1 MALLRDIV
9 DAVFFPSRAVHGIP
23 VLDGAYSPNQRLE
36 RARVLGAPIPA
47 PDDLAPGPDGALYVS
62 SGTSIL
68 RCAGTDFAERS
79 VFAELEAPVGALAW
93 TPDGRLLAGVSG
105 RGIGAFTAAG
115 RPAGWL
121 ATVGG
126 GTAGGGPIACPLS
139 IVAAAD
145 GRIFATDGS
154 RHNAPEQWLTDLME
168 HRPASGRLIVCDAD
182 LGGAR
187 VIADG
192 LAWPYGLALT
202 PDGHEALVTEAWT
215 HMLAAVPAGGGR
227 AAARRVLVHN
237 FPAYP
242 ARIAPA
248 AGGGYWLALFAPR
261 AQLTEFVL
269 RERRFRE
276 TMLAEV
282 PPELWIGPSLA
293 AHFNYR
299 EPTQIGRIKK
309 LGIQKPWAPAR
320 SYGLV
325 ARLDAAGDAVES
337 FHSRVAGTVHG
348 ITAVRAVGARVLALS
363 KGNDTLVE
371 LPTSSAVRDQ

>member
-23 VLDGAYSPNQRLE
+23 VLDGAYSPNLRLE
-36 RARVLGAPIPA
+36 QARTLGAAIA
-47 PDDLAPGPDGALYVS
+47 SPDDLASGPDGALYVS

-68 RCAGTDFAERS
+68 RCAGRDFAERT

-105 RGIGAFTAAG
+105 RGVRAFTAHG
-115 RPAGWL
+115 RPAGEL

-126 GTAGGGPIACPLS
+126 GPLACPLS
-139 IVAAAD
+139 IVAARD
-145 GRIFATDGS
+145 GRVLVTDGS
-154 RHNAPEQWLTDLME
+154 RHNQPERWLTDLME
-168 HRPASGRLIVCDAD
+168 NRPASGRLIVCDAN

-187 VIADG
+187 LIADS

-202 PDGHEALVTEAWT
+202 PDEREVLVTEAWT
-215 HMLAAVPAGGGR
+215 HALTAVEAHGGR
-227 AAARRVLVHN
+227 APARRVLVHN

-248 AGGGYWLALFAPR
+248 ADGGYWLALFAPR

-269 RERRFRE
+269 RERGFRE
-276 TMLAEV
+276 RMLAEV
-282 PPELWIGPSLA
+282 PPEVWIGPSLA

-325 ARLDAAGDAVES
+325 VRLDPEGDAVES

-348 ITAVRAVGARVLALS
+348 ITAVRAVGGRVLALS
-363 KGNDTLVE
+363 KGNDKLVE
-371 LPTSSAVRDQ
+371 LPATPPIRDQ